1 MSNKL
6 TEKVN
11 QKKEEFIPNFTQY
24 PNEILDS
31 WMPFLTG
38 NQTKIIN
45 VFVRQ
50 IYGYHKKHDQIS
62 IRQISQRTGITP
74 SNVFKDIKILL
85 KIGCLKILKQGNKV
99 DPHTYQI
106 INITEELSSRLQLKD
121 SRGVIPEITESYRR
135 DNTCVIPEITEV
147 LSQREQQN
155 KDLNKSK
162 INVKERESKPIQETP
177 LQSESLTHS
186 QSFQS
191 LGIGIQR
198 PEQILQAIYR
208 QLSSEGIKFDRG
220 SDVQAYIK
228 YRDQIEADPSLLIE
242 KINRMRKLAW
252 LKENYVPLKR
262 NITNEKAVKILDGM
276 VTMPN
281 TFSWA
286 FSNYSTEVEP
296 LFDLV
301 KNLKESLLRK
311 EEKEKLRK
319 EEDRQARLEQE
330 ERLRELSWE
339 EKEAGRKKIE
349 DFNRRWQAKQ
359 SETTEQPSQPAV
371 QVPETI
377 REQIDRIT
385 RQAEGRTLTEEE
397 REVLKRLFQMGR
409 EGL

>member
-1 MSNKL
+1 MNNFKL

-11 QKKEEFIPNFTQY
+11 QKKERTIIIKDRQGFTQVSNQMLSDKNISY
-24 PNEILDS
+24 KAKGILCHLLSHDQDKFTITS
-31 WMPFLTG
+31 DTLIQHGSDGVKAIKTG
-38 NQTKIIN
+38 IQELKRNGYLKISREAGNKGKWSYIIN
-45 VFVRQ
+45 AF
-50 IYGYHKKHDQIS
+50 GNKF
-62 IRQISQRTGITP
+62 T
-74 SNVFKDIKILL
+74 DIP
-85 KIGCLKILKQGNKV
+85 KIGEWPKSDKSVLGSSYNKNTNLKNNNKKSEEEQA
-99 DPHTYQI
+99 PP
-106 INITEELSSRLQLKD
+106 IN
-121 SRGVIPEITESYRR
+121 
-135 DNTCVIPEITEV
+135 
-147 LSQREQQN
+147 
-155 KDLNKSK
+155 
-162 INVKERESKPIQETP
+162 QETP
-177 LQSESLTHS
+177 PQETSLTHTE
-186 QSFQS
+186 SFQS

-208 QLSSEGIKFDRG
+208 QLSSEGIKFERG
-220 SDVQAYIK
+220 SDVQTYVK
-228 YRDQIEADPSLLIE
+228 YREQIEADPSLLVE
-242 KINRMRKLAW
+242 KINRMRKLDW
-252 LKENYVPLKR
+252 LKQNYVPLKR
-262 NITNEKAVKILDGM
+262 NILNEKAVKILDGM
-276 VTMPN
+276 VTQPN

-301 KNLKESLLRK
+301 KNLKESLLQK
-311 EEKEKLRK
+311 EEKERLRK

-377 REQIDRIT
+377 REQIERIT

>member
-1 MSNKL
+1 MNSKL

-11 QKKEEFIPNFTQY
+11 QKKERHVQIKNRQGFTQVSNQMLSDPAISY
-24 PNEILDS
+24 KAKGILCHLLS
-31 WMPFLTG
+31 
-38 NQTKIIN
+38 
-45 VFVRQ
+45 
-50 IYGYHKKHDQIS
+50 HDQEKFVITS
-62 IRQISQRTGITP
+62 NTLIRNSREGEKAIQTGILELKRNGYLQIVQESGNKGKWTYILNMFGNKLTDTP
-74 SNVFKDIKILL
+74 
-85 KIGCLKILKQGNKV
+85 KIGDTPKTDTAVLGPSYNKNTNLKNTNKKS
-99 DPHTYQI
+99 
-106 INITEELSSRLQLKD
+106 EE
-121 SRGVIPEITESYRR
+121 
-135 DNTCVIPEITEV
+135 
-147 LSQREQQN
+147 EQAPQ
-155 KDLNKSK
+155 
-162 INVKERESKPIQETP
+162 PIQETS

-186 QSFQS
+186 QSFQN

-208 QLSSEGIKFDRG
+208 QLISEGIKFDRG
-220 SDVQAYIK
+220 SDVQAYVK
-228 YRDQIEADPSLLIE
+228 YRDQIEADPSLLVE

-301 KNLKESLLRK
+301 KNLKENLLQK
-311 EEKEKLRK
+311 EEKERLRR

-359 SETTEQPSQPAV
+359 SEPTEQPSQPAV
-371 QVPETI
+371 QIPETI

-409 EGL
+409 EQI

>member
-1 MSNKL
+1 MNTKL

-11 QKKEEFIPNFTQY
+11 QKKERTIIIKDRQGFTQVSNQMLSDKNISY
-24 PNEILDS
+24 KAKGILCHLLS
-31 WMPFLTG
+31 
-38 NQTKIIN
+38 
-45 VFVRQ
+45 
-50 IYGYHKKHDQIS
+50 HDQDKFTVTSDTLIQHGS
-62 IRQISQRTGITP
+62 DGVKAIKTGIQE
-74 SNVFKDIKILL
+74 L
-85 KIGCLKILKQGNKV
+85 KRNGYLKILREAGNKGKWS
-99 DPHTYQI
+99 YI
-106 INITEELSSRLQLKD
+106 IISFGNKFTDIPKIGEWPKSDQSVLGSSYNKNTNIKNNNKKSEE
-121 SRGVIPEITESYRR
+121 
-135 DNTCVIPEITEV
+135 
-147 LSQREQQN
+147 EQAPP
-155 KDLNKSK
+155 
-162 INVKERESKPIQETP
+162 IIQETP
-177 LQSESLTHS
+177 LQEESLTHS

-220 SDVQAYIK
+220 SDVQAYVK
-228 YRDQIEADPSLLIE
+228 YRDQIEADPSLLVE

-276 VTMPN
+276 VTLPN

-301 KNLKESLLRK
+301 KNLKESLLQK

-319 EEDRQARLEQE
+319 EEDRRSRLEQE

-359 SETTEQPSQPAV
+359 TEPSEQPSQPAV

-409 EGL
+409 EQI

>member
-1 MSNKL
+1 MNNFKL

-11 QKKEEFIPNFTQY
+11 KKKERTIIIKDRQGFTQVSNQMLSDKNISY
-24 PNEILDS
+24 KAKGILCHLLSHDQDKFTITS
-31 WMPFLTG
+31 DTLIQHGSDGVKAIKTG
-38 NQTKIIN
+38 IQELKRNGYLKIIREAGN
-45 VFVRQ
+45 KGKWSYIINAF
-50 IYGYHKKHDQIS
+50 GNKFTDM
-62 IRQISQRTGITP
+62 P
-74 SNVFKDIKILL
+74 
-85 KIGCLKILKQGNKV
+85 KIGEWPKSDQSILGSSYNKN
-99 DPHTYQI
+99 T
-106 INITEELSSRLQLKD
+106 NIKNNNKKSEEEQA
-121 SRGVIPEITESYRR
+121 
-135 DNTCVIPEITEV
+135 
-147 LSQREQQN
+147 SQTQ
-155 KDLNKSK
+155 K
-162 INVKERESKPIQETP
+162 ETP

-220 SDVQAYIK
+220 SDVQAYVK
-228 YRDQIEADPSLLIE
+228 YRDQIEADPSLLVE

-252 LKENYVPLKR
+252 LKQNYVPLKR

-276 VTMPN
+276 VTLPN

-301 KNLKESLLRK
+301 KNLKESLLQK
-311 EEKEKLRK
+311 EEKERLRK

-377 REQIDRIT
+377 REQIERIT

-409 EGL
+409 EQI